1 MRATVAHG
9 LSVRERERLEDVAK
23 GAGNVNGFWRVVEEC
38 LFRQREKKKKRVAN
52 ESYSLDC

>member
-38 LFRQREKKKKRVAN
+38 LFRQREKKKKKGGK
-52 ESYSLDC
+52 